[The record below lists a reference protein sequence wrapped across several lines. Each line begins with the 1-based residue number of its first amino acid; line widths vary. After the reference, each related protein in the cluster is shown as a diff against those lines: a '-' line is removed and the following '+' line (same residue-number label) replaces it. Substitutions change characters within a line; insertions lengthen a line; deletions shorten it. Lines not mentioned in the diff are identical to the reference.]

1 MTETNQKNAGQA
13 PSLKGADPLEVA
25 KAAVRILDAKKARD
39 IRLYHVEAQTV
50 VADYYIVCDGNVR
63 NQISAM
69 SGELEEK
76 LAAAGLTPGHIDGRD
91 SDSWILLDYGSVL
104 VHLMLRDTREFYH
117 IEKLWDASCQVDIS
131 GWLMQG

>member
-1 MTETNQKNAGQA
+1 MTEHNQETNEKIV
-13 PSLKGADPLEVA
+13 SLKKADSLAVA
-25 KAAVRILDAKKARD
+25 KTIVQILDAKKARD

-63 NQISAM
+63 NQLHAM
-69 SGELEEK
+69 AGELEEK
-76 LAAAGLTPGHIDGRD
+76 LAEAGVTPGHIDGRD

-131 GWLMQG
+131 GWLIQD